1 MSRKDL
7 SIIKDFDPFSLIE
20 RELDD
25 LWFFPFF
32 KYPSSSKYAPLDISE
47 DEKNYYIET
56 DLPGFTKDQISI
68 KIDKDLLTISANTE
82 KEDEKQTK
90 KYHKKER
97 VSRSCTRSVSL
108 PENIDLENIAAKFE
122 NGVLTLTLPKKEP
135 EKSKQIEI
143 KVQ

>member
-56 DLPGFTKDQISI
+56 DLPGFSKDQISI

-135 EKSKQIEI
+135 EKSRQIEI